1 MIDLDYCV
9 ENFHKPRMSKLA
21 EHLLRDSE
29 FSYDFFEP
37 PAFETYM
44 VQIKLAEELI
54 LSVNYFP
61 IEITDEV
68 PFLFLQFHTLIGEV
82 EDQPSSD
89 LFSYLSLAN
98 NDTELSSFHIDN
110 GKVYVKF
117 VQIEDPEVSM
127 EINQVSFILRVFYNN
142 LLTHTPAIRELIAGA
157 SLEDV
162 LNS

>member
-9 ENFHKPRMSKLA
+9 ENFHKPRMSRLA
-21 EHLLRDSE
+21 EHLLLESE

-44 VQIKLAEELI
+44 VQIKLAEESI

-61 IEITDEV
+61 IEVTDEV
-68 PFLFLQFHTLIGEV
+68 PYLFLQLHTLIGEV
-82 EDQPSSD
+82 ADQPSSD
-89 LFSYLSLAN
+89 LLAYLSLAN
-98 NDTELSSFHIDN
+98 NNTELSSFHIDD

-117 VQIEDPEVSM
+117 VQVEDPEASLEVAQ
-127 EINQVSFILRVFYNN
+127 ISFILRIFYNN
-142 LLTHTPAIRELIAGA
+142 LLTHAPVIRKLIAGA

-162 LNS
+162 LDA